1 MSRQEETFIMARMYR
16 DDMGWSVIPVRE
28 DKKPA
33 VKWSEYQTRKATDEE
48 MKDWF
53 LTKRLGVGI
62 VTGKLSNLCVVDI
75 DSADGEANLKEVA
88 PDVFRAPNVSTPRGG
103 RHLYHLYREGVGNK
117 VGVIPGTD
125 FRGEGGFVVAPPSV
139 GPNGKAYEWCVPLET
154 LRDLPA
160 LPDSYANA
168 VERPRFSSNVA
179 PIPASMFVEGRRDND
194 LFHLAHTLVKGGM
207 PYSEILTV
215 VAIAARACTPPLDAR
230 MAREKV
236 ESAVTRAMNAERNY
250 TDEIKSYIAQQ
261 SGYFLV
267 SEMNKDLCF
276 ASIQQRK
283 TASVIINRLV
293 SEKYVEKYGQKAGVY
308 RRIETELDEMDWLN
322 AECTEFPIELPLDL
336 SSLVTV
342 YPNNIIVVAGS
353 PDSGKTAFMMDLV
366 KRNMH
371 RHSIHYFNSEMGD
384 AELRNRLQNH
394 EDVPLEDWKFR
405 AYSRSGNFADVIK
418 PADVNII
425 DFLEISDAFYKV
437 SAEINDIYRKL
448 DGGICII
455 GLQKNRGQDLG
466 RGGSFG
472 LEKPRLYLSMDYG
485 LIRISKAKNRRSKM
499 INPNGWVRKYKLF
512 GGAEFQPEGY
522 WEEPGIVDANTGK
535 GVHKLF

>member
-1 MSRQEETFIMARMYR
+1 MNPEEVYVQARMYR
-16 DDMGWSVIPVRE
+16 DDLRWSVIPVRE

-33 VKWSEYQTRKATDEE
+33 VKWAEFQTRMATDEE

-53 LTKRLGVGI
+53 INKRLGVGI

-75 DSADGEANLKEVA
+75 DSTDGEGNLREVS
-88 PDVFRAPNVSTPRGG
+88 PEVFRAPNVSTPRGG

-125 FRGEGGFVVAPPSV
+125 FRGEGGFVVAPPTV
-139 GPNGKAYEWCVPLET
+139 GPNGKPYTWNVPLDT
-154 LRDLPA
+154 LQDLPT
-160 LPDSYANA
+160 LPDSYVNA
-168 VERPRFSSNVA
+168 VEKPRFSQSVA
-179 PIPASMFVEGRRDND
+179 TKPATMFVEGRRDSD

-207 PYSEILTV
+207 PKEEVLSV
-215 VAIAARACTPPLDAR
+215 VAIAARACTPPMDDR
-230 MAREKV
+230 TVYEKV
-236 ESAVTRAMNAERNY
+236 ESAIQRAYTADRNY
-250 TDEIKSYIAQQ
+250 TEEIRSFVAQQ
-261 SGYFLV
+261 SGYFMV
-267 SEMNKDLCF
+267 SEMNRELGFADLK
-276 ASIQQRK
+276 QRK

-293 SEKYVEKYGQKAGVY
+293 SEKYIEKYGQRAGVY
-308 RRIETELDEMDWLN
+308 RRIESELDEMDWLKS
-322 AECTEFPIELPLDL
+322 ECVEFLCDLPLDL

-353 PDSGKTAFMMDLV
+353 PDSGKTAFMLDFV
-366 KRNMH
+366 KRNMYKH
-371 RHSIHYFNSEMGD
+371 NIHYFNSEMGD
-384 AELRNRLQNH
+384 AEFRLRLQNH
-394 EDVPLEDWKFR
+394 EDVDIREWKFR
-405 AYSRSGNFADVIK
+405 AYQRSSNFADVIK

-425 DFLEISDAFYKV
+425 DFLEVSDAFYRV

-448 DGGICII
+448 DGGICLI

-485 LIRISKAKNRRSKM
+485 QIRITKAKNRRSKM

-512 GGAEFQPEGY
+512 GGAEFQPEGW
-522 WEEPGIVDANTGK
+522 WEEPGITDANTGK